1 MADRGSR
8 EYEGA
13 GAQRV
18 EVIRSKG
25 DQSQEVMDSVAAEE
39 PLTLF
44 YNGDELVSLL
54 CTPQHKR
61 ELAVGFMYGEGLL
74 GTKEDILTVAVDDQ
88 RRAVFVETVEDRPLE
103 RELLGKGTI
112 TSGCGRGST
121 FSLSL
126 GSVGLAPIPVPSP
139 DAGPKPL
146 CAAADI
152 TSLMRSFQRSGE
164 LFLATGGT
172 HCVALA
178 EPGQGLIIVRE
189 DVGRHNALDKIVG
202 HCLLA
207 GVEPSN
213 MVLLTTGRVSSEIL
227 LKTARARV
235 PILVSRSAPTSLA
248 LEYALELGV
257 TVVGFARGERMNIYT
272 YPRRIARPWRSS

>member
-1 MADRGSR
+1 MADRGNKG
-8 EYEGA
+8 YEGA

-18 EVIRSKG
+18 EIIRSKG
-25 DQSQEVMDSVAAEE
+25 EQSQEVTDSVAAEE
-39 PLTLF
+39 HLTLF
-44 YNGDELVSLL
+44 YNGEELVSLL
-54 CTPQHKR
+54 CTPQHRR

-74 GTKEDILTVAVDDQ
+74 GTKEDILTVEVDDH
-88 RRAVFVETVEDRPLE
+88 RRGVFVETVEDRPLE
-103 RELLGKGTI
+103 RAIFGKGTI

-126 GSVGLAPIPVPSP
+126 ESVGLSPIPVPSS

-146 CAAADI
+146 CDAADI
-152 TSLMRSFQRSGE
+152 TSLMRDFQRSGE

-178 EPGQGLIIVRE
+178 EPGQGLTIVRE

-207 GVEPSN
+207 GIDPSN
-213 MVLLTTGRVSSEIL
+213 LVLLTTGRVSSEIL

-257 TVVGFARGERMNIYT
+257 TVVGFARGERMNIYSH
-272 YPRRIARPWRSS
+272 RFRIDLSPSSS